1 MFDDIE
7 REYKKDLQGK
17 RFVTYY
23 WPRALAVILVAV
35 LLDLVLGKHRW
46 LVYGFAVL
54 LFVVFAAIFF
64 LKEYYHAHRTMESV
78 RQGKSLT
85 TKMTA
90 YFKVDDTKR
99 IEKLVADL
107 RHHNLHTKS
116 DVKLTL
122 DYFQSRLPVNSRP
135 NLSEWIFTTVI
146 ALSSIVIITYDN
158 SINTISLH
166 KLFAVFAPSVAV
178 ALIILTPFILAK
190 LILAGISKSHNKI
203 DTSLVQD
210 LAYIYVHFEKYEKK
224 LAANNS

>member
-190 LILAGISKSHNKI
+190 LILAGISRSHNKI